1 MSLAPA
7 AVRHIASGE
16 QRPLAAFAG
25 QRVHAVAGIGD
36 PRRFFAML
44 RAAGLDP
51 VEHAFPDHH
60 AFSPGELRF
69 GDDAPVLMTSK
80 DAVKCGAMADPR
92 LWEVPVLARLE
103 PDAGA
108 ALIDRLV
115 SLARA
120 AGAKES

>member
-1 MSLAPA
+1 
-7 AVRHIASGE
+7 
-16 QRPLAAFAG
+16 
-25 QRVHAVAGIGD
+25 
-36 PRRFFAML
+36 
-44 RAAGLDP
+44 
-51 VEHAFPDHH
+51 
-60 AFSPGELRF
+60 
-69 GDDAPVLMTSK
+69 
-80 DAVKCGAMADPR
+80 MADSR